1 MRREFSIGYRRYALG
16 LLFVVYVFNF
26 VDRQILSILLEP
38 IRQDIELN
46 DTQLGF
52 LGGIAFALFY
62 ATAGVPIAR
71 WADTGSRRTIIALG
85 IAVWS
90 GMTALT
96 GLARGFGTLA
106 LARIGVG
113 VGEAACSPPAHSLI
127 SDFFP
132 PERRGTALSIYSL
145 GIPVGA
151 AIGTLLGGWVGEAF
165 GWRVAFMVVGL
176 PGLAL
181 ALLVR
186 LTLHDPPRG
195 MSDREALL
203 EDRVDRAGKETE
215 LREQN
220 SADAEN
226 WREVLAFMI
235 RLRSFRHLAMA
246 GSLHAFVGYG
256 AGLFNPAYFIRTHG
270 LGLAEIST
278 WFFFIGLTGA
288 VGTFLGGFLGDRF
301 GGSDARWYMW
311 IPAVGTFVGIP
322 LSACLYLWP
331 VPEQALMFAFPAAI
345 VGPMYLGPT
354 FAITQGLVKVG
365 MRAMAS
371 AILLFILNMIGL
383 GLGPWFVGMLSD
395 ALVPAYGVNSLGTSL
410 LWVVVIGNVWS
421 TLHYLLAA
429 RTLRDDLGAK
439 QRWGEFSNSAA
450 SSPAR

>member
-1 MRREFSIGYRRYALG
+1 MRRQFSIGYRRYALG

-38 IRQDIELN
+38 IRQDIELS

-62 ATAGVPIAR
+62 ATAGIPIAR

-151 AIGTLLGGWVGEAF
+151 AIGTLVGGWVGEAF
-165 GWRVAFMVVGL
+165 GWRTAFMVVGL

-186 LTLHDPPRG
+186 
-195 MSDREALL
+195 
-203 EDRVDRAGKETE
+203 
-215 LREQN
+215 
-220 SADAEN
+220 
-226 WREVLAFMI
+226 
-235 RLRSFRHLAMA
+235 
-246 GSLHAFVGYG
+246 
-256 AGLFNPAYFIRTHG
+256 
-270 LGLAEIST
+270 
-278 WFFFIGLTGA
+278 
-288 VGTFLGGFLGDRF
+288 
-301 GGSDARWYMW
+301 
-311 IPAVGTFVGIP
+311 
-322 LSACLYLWP
+322 
-331 VPEQALMFAFPAAI
+331 
-345 VGPMYLGPT
+345 
-354 FAITQGLVKVG
+354 
-365 MRAMAS
+365 
-371 AILLFILNMIGL
+371 
-383 GLGPWFVGMLSD
+383 
-395 ALVPAYGVNSLGTSL
+395 
-410 LWVVVIGNVWS
+410 
-421 TLHYLLAA
+421 
-429 RTLRDDLGAK
+429 
-439 QRWGEFSNSAA
+439 
-450 SSPAR
+450 

>member
-1 MRREFSIGYRRYALG
+1 VRQEFSIGYRRYALG

-38 IRQDIELN
+38 IRQDIELS

-62 ATAGVPIAR
+62 ATAGIPIAR

-96 GLARGFGTLA
+96 GMARGFGTLA

-132 PERRGTALSIYSL
+132 AKYRGTALSIYSL

-151 AIGTLLGGWVGEAF
+151 AIGTLIGGWVGEAF
-165 GWRVAFMVVGL
+165 GWRIAFMVVGL
-176 PGLAL
+176 PGLVL
-181 ALLVR
+181 ALIVR
-186 LTLHDPPRG
+186 LTLRDPPRG
-195 MSDREALL
+195 LSDREDR
-203 EDRVDRAGKETE
+203 EDRDAELADRGLADTGVEVQEETA
-215 LREQN
+215 
-220 SADAEN
+220 SDTEN
-226 WREVLAFMI
+226 WREVLAFIM
-235 RLRSFRHLAMA
+235 RLPSFRHLALA

-270 LGLAEIST
+270 MGLGEIST
-278 WFFFIGLTGA
+278 WFFFIGMTGA
-288 VGTFLGGFLGDRF
+288 IGTFLGGFLGDRF

-311 IPAVGTFVGIP
+311 IPAVGTLVGIP

-331 VPEQALMFAFPAAI
+331 VPEQALLFAFPAAI

-365 MRAMAS
+365 MRALAS

-395 ALVPAYGVNSLGTSL
+395 ALAPTYGVDSLGTAL
-410 LWVVVIGNVWS
+410 LWVVVVGNAWS

-429 RTLRDDLGAK
+429 RTLREDLGAK
-439 QRWGEFSNSAA
+439 DR
-450 SSPAR
+450 